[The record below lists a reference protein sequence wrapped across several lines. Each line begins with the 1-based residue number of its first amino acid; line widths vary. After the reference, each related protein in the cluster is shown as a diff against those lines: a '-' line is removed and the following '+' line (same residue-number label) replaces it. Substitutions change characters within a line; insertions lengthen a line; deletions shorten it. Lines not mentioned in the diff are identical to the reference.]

1 MAGRTVSLS
10 LDDRGQTAQDFA
22 VGIGIFLLAV
32 AFVFS
37 YVPTA
42 LVPFTPDVGAAEDAQ
57 ADRLAATV
65 LEELTEERTNH
76 LAESIEEYDDG
87 DLGVRTV
94 DSVNVTL
101 QSLNGSTTYAG
112 AGDAYD
118 GGASASA
125 SRIVTV
131 ESEVAADLDFE
142 NDECEPACRLV
153 VRVW

>member
-65 LEELTEERTNH
+65 LEGLTDERMNHLTEPI
-76 LAESIEEYDDG
+76 ESYADG
-87 DLGVRTV
+87 ELGVRTV

-101 QSLNGSTTYAG
+101 QSLNGSTTYAS
-112 AGDAYD
+112 AGDEYD

-131 ESEVAADLDFE
+131 DGEELDLEDG
-142 NDECEPACRLV
+142 ECEPACRLV

>member
-131 ESEVAADLDFE
+131 ESDDLE